1 MNKYILLLLFF
12 LGIKGKSYS
21 QKDSTMFL
29 KSVEEIPRE
38 NLVVIIDVY
47 VFYDTTISYPLL
59 IKYDSLIEK
68 KRYYTMKKAKKRL
81 NIISKNGIL
90 VCILRLG
97 KRIEFANPEKY
108 ERIKSQY

>member
-1 MNKYILLLLFF
+1 
-12 LGIKGKSYS
+12 
-21 QKDSTMFL
+21 
-29 KSVEEIPRE
+29 
-38 NLVVIIDVY
+38 
-47 VFYDTTISYPLL
+47 
-59 IKYDSLIEK
+59 
-68 KRYYTMKKAKKRL
+68 MKKAKKRL